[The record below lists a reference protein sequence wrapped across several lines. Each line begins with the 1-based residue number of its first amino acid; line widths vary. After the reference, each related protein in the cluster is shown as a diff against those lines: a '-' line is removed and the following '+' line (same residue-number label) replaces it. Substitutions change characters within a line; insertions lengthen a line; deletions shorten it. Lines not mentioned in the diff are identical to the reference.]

1 MSQSLSRRERQIMD
15 IAYQLGEATAEEIRE
30 RLPDQPHNASVRTLL
45 RILVDKGHLV
55 HRREKKR
62 YIYSPVVAQDKAGAS
77 ALKNVVQT
85 FFQGSPQKTLTALLS
100 ISRDSLSAEE
110 LEQLRAFVEKRE
122 EENRDADAS

>member
-1 MSQSLSRRERQIMD
+1 MSQSLGRRERQIMD